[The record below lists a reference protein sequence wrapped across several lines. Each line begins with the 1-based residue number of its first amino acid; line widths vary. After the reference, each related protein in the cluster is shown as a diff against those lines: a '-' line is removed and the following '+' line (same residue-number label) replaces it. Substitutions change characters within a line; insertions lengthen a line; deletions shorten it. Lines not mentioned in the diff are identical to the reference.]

1 MRLRVKK
8 SVWFVPVLTLTL
20 VGFAFSVTPNQV
32 DVWITSYDEVSLL
45 EQQKPLP
52 ITANAGSSD
61 GVKIAVDAGIEFQ
74 EIDGFGASLTDS
86 SAWLMAKKLKPE
98 VREKVLQ
105 KLFNP
110 KTGIGLSV
118 LRQPMGASDFAL
130 KSYTYNDL
138 AAGQMDVSLEKF
150 SINHDKLYIIPI
162 LKRILEIN
170 PNLKIMGTPWSPP
183 AWMKTTNSLI
193 KGRLKPGGYDWLA
206 LYFLKYIQAYKGMG
220 VPIYAITLQNEPNFE
235 PEKYPG
241 MYMSALDQIEV
252 VKRLGP
258 MLRATNLETKI
269 IIWDHNWDKPEFP
282 ITVLNDATAREFVA
296 GSAFH
301 CYGGNV
307 SAQLVVQAAHPDKE
321 MYFTECSGG
330 EWSRTFRTNLQS
342 IAQNNIIGPMRNWSR
357 TTVLWNLAL
366 DEKSGPQN
374 GGCNNCRGV
383 IKINQASGQVDY
395 NVEFYA
401 LGQAS
406 KFVQP
411 GSRRIASESSDGTVQ
426 TVAFT
431 NTDGSRVLVAANA
444 VLNDQQITV
453 TDGSS
458 SFTFK
463 LPGNGVTTFIWQ

>member
-1 MRLRVKK
+1 MITRL
-8 SVWFVPVLTLTL
+8 WFVPVLAVTLA
-20 VGFAFSVTPNQV
+20 GFAFCMTPNQV

-45 EQQKPLP
+45 EQQKPL
-52 ITANAGSSD
+52 ILTANSDSSD
-61 GVKIAVDAGIEFQ
+61 GVKITVDAGQEFQ

-98 VREKVLQ
+98 AREKVLQ

-130 KSYTYNDL
+130 KSYTYNDMP
-138 AAGQMDVSLEKF
+138 AGQMPGGLDTKLEKF
-150 SINHDKLYIIPI
+150 SINHDKQYIIPI

-220 VPIYAITLQNEPNFE
+220 LPIYAITLQNEPNFE

-241 MYMSALDQIEV
+241 MSMSAQDQIEV

-258 MLRATNLETKI
+258 MLRAAKLETKI
-269 IIWDHNWDKPEFP
+269 LVWDHNWDKPEFP

-307 SAQLVVQAAHPDKE
+307 GAQAAVQAAHPDKE
-321 MYFTECSGG
+321 LYFTECSGG
-330 EWSRTFRTNLQS
+330 EWSRTFRTNLQY

-357 TTVLWNLAL
+357 TAVLWNLAL
-366 DEKSGPQN
+366 DEKFGPQN

-383 IKINQASGQVDY
+383 IKINQTSGQVDY

-431 NTDGSRVLVAANA
+431 NTDGSRVLLAANA

-453 TDGSS
+453 MDGSN
-458 SFTFK
+458 SFSFK